1 MKSYLI
7 NLKKDT
13 LKLQQA
19 MHRLRSVNIEP
30 IRVDAVYG
38 KEKSK
43 EEIELHSTDKIF
55 SRIYDDNFRYMNVG
69 AWGCSYSHLKACQLI
84 ASDSDDSAIIFED
97 DIFWLD
103 NSKRVKNVLL
113 KLEELNFDF
122 IPLGYSPRGKI
133 NITDAELSGECIEI
147 TSKYKLIPYKYFSG
161 GTGGGYAYAVSKKMA
176 KKMWPENEIVDRDAD
191 GFLELYER
199 LPEYRE
205 GMYVLFP
212 PLVHSSLG
220 VTNIWADKSGL
231 KNKVLSIINNNSFLL
246 RVFSKFQQKRLT
258 KNYLKFSK
266 EYKRNF

>member
-19 MHRLRSVNIEP
+19 MYRLRSVDIEP

-38 KEKSK
+38 KEKNK
-43 EEIELHSTDKIF
+43 EEIKLHSTDKIF
-55 SRIYDDNFRYMNVG
+55 SRIYDDNFSYMNVG

-84 ASDSDDSAIIFED
+84 ASDNDDSAIIFED

-103 NSKRVKNVLL
+103 NSRRTKEVLH

-133 NITDAELSGECIEI
+133 NITAAEQSGECIEI

-161 GTGGGYAYAVSKKMA
+161 GTGGSYAYTVSKKMA

-191 GFLELYER
+191 GFLEIYER
-199 LPEYRE
+199 FPENRG

-212 PLVHSSLG
+212 PLVHSSLDG
-220 VTNIWADKSGL
+220 SDIWSHKSGV
-231 KNKVLSIINNNSFLL
+231 KNKVLSIINNNDFLL
-246 RVFSKFQQKRLT
+246 RVFSKFQQKRLI
-258 KNYLKFSK
+258 KNYLKFTK